1 LFSSCTVVADKV
13 NHKGWQLPP
22 PVDVA
27 AANPTTVAAD
37 IWRPLHNLC
46 VICAGTHTS
55 TNEVCHIVA
64 EHVDL
69 NITANN
75 IQVVPITDHYTLS
88 RGLPGPCVGVRTWTG
103 GDVVANSR
111 SASCTVA
118 NRDISH
124 LDATVS
130 QEEPGRT
137 ICVVTCELEA
147 LPEAASS
154 YPKGVGDFD
163 IPAAGGAVSQLRG
176 VGRGL
181 QEPVPGGSM
190 DGGQADD
197 EPSTH
202 AS

>member
-1 LFSSCTVVADKV
+1 MADKV

-22 PVDVA
+22 PVVVDVA
-27 AANPTTVAAD
+27 ATHPNTVAGN
-37 IWRPLHNLC
+37 ICPLDGLC
-46 VICAGTHTS
+46 VICADTHTS

-64 EHVDL
+64 EHGNL
-69 NITANN
+69 NIAANN
-75 IQVVPITDHYTLS
+75 IQIVFRTDHYTFS
-88 RGLPGPCVGVRTWTG
+88 RGLPGPGGVGVRTWTH
-103 GDVVANSR
+103 GDIVANSR
-111 SASCTVA
+111 STSCTVA

-124 LDATVS
+124 LDVTVT

-137 ICVVTCELEA
+137 ICAVTYELEA
-147 LPEAASS
+147 LPEAAGS